1 MSVKS
6 GMINCNH
13 YWDYFDRVYSIS
25 HIPIPLQSYHF
36 FFRLE
41 KIMIYHYWQYF
52 ILNNFFFLLL
62 AYTKIFSQYLCFI
75 LQSFTVF
82 INNIDNIYNYIQ
94 NEVCTFKKF
103 NLINFYTIIILWPSM
118 LVIIIFYFCIFIYL
132 IYIYLLILLLF

>member
-1 MSVKS
+1 
-6 GMINCNH
+6 MINCNH

-25 HIPIPLQSYHF
+25 HLSIPLQSYHF

-52 ILNNFFFLLL
+52 ILNNFFFLLHIFDIIMQ
-62 AYTKIFSQYLCFI
+62 KIFSPYLCFI

-94 NEVCTFKKF
+94 SEVCTFKKWF
-103 NLINFYTIIILWPSM
+103 LLTRYLRDEDNLINSCTIIILWRHQCS
-118 LVIIIFYFCIFIYL
+118 
-132 IYIYLLILLLF
+132 